1 MNTAAACAAAVIMR
15 ALPTASMETHKPKRG
30 EDCKGE
36 ESPLYRHK
44 RK

>member
-36 ESPLYRHK
+36 EISQSRHK
-44 RK
+44 RQ